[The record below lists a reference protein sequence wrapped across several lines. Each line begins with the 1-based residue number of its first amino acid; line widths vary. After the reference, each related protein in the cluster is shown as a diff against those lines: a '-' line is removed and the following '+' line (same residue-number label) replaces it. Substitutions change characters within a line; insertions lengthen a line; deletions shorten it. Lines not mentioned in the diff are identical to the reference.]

1 MRQSYF
7 YQQHCNYIASDVL
20 TLFLS
25 AGGLRTTDLSIAVVI
40 GIWLY
45 TFSTF
50 GVIAEEELADSS
62 EPVTFNPGF
71 FKIIVFGFGKNALG
85 SGSMGGGGRK
95 YALGAG
101 GAGGGDGGPNCV
113 IGGRKY

>member
-1 MRQSYF
+1 MS
-7 YQQHCNYIASDVL
+7 SDFL

-25 AGGLRTTDLSIAVVI
+25 SGGLRTTDLSIAVVM

-50 GVIAEEELADSS
+50 GVITEEELDSS
-62 EPVTFNPGF
+62 ERVTFNLDF
-71 FKIIVFGFGKNALG
+71 FGVIWGGFGKNALG
-85 SGSMGGGGRK
+85 SGGAGGREN
-95 YALGAG
+95 ALGAG
-101 GAGGGDGGPNCV
+101 GAGGGADGPNCV

>member
-1 MRQSYF
+1 L
-7 YQQHCNYIASDVL
+7 YQQHRYYIAAALL

-25 AGGLRTTDLSIAVVI
+25 SGGLRTTDLSIAVVI

-62 EPVTFNPGF
+62 EPVTFNPVF
-71 FKIIVFGFGKNALG
+71 FRVIECGLG
-85 SGSMGGGGRK
+85 SESMGGGGRK
-95 YALGAG
+95 NALGAG
-101 GAGGGDGGPNCV
+101 GAGGGADGPNCV